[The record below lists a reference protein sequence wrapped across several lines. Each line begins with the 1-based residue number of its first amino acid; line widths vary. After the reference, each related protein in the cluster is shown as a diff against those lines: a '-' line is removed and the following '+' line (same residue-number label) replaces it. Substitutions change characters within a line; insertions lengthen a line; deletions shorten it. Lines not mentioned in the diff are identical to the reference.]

1 MSRSHS
7 SIHHKNV
14 TERKHRT
21 ETAALFI
28 IYRNT
33 MTHRSGRRSQKEL
46 RQSPTPRMSCASLG
60 FRVYGF
66 IGFRFYRV
74 YDRVPVAL
82 FDPSKKCYREKAQD

>member
-1 MSRSHS
+1 M
-7 SIHHKNV
+7 
-14 TERKHRT
+14 T

-33 MTHRSGRRSQKEL
+33 MTHRSGRRSCHQHKEL
-46 RQSPTPRMSCASLG
+46 PQSPTPRMSCASLG